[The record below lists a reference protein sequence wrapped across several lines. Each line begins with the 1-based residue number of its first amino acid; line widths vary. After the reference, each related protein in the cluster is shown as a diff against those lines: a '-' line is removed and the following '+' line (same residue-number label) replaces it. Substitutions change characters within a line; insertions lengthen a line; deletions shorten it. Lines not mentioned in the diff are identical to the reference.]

1 MSMDLGRHIRT
12 YLQVLPLFAWWLLS
26 LFGSAGQLTWKCGWI
41 CTMFYLGGMV
51 TSRAVLKKL
60 NPNLLEQRQTAI
72 RKDTEPF
79 DKILLRLILS
89 LTIVQPV
96 IAGLDAVRFHLAP
109 MPFWTVYPGMS
120 CFAISAVLVTWVLVK
135 NPHADSGV
143 RIETNYDHTVVA
155 SGPYR
160 YVRHPMYAGLILL
173 HASIALILGSMW
185 TLGLAALL
193 LLLFLGRTVL
203 EDQTLRRELPGYEE
217 YTPVT
222 RYRLMPGIW

>member
-1 MSMDLGRHIRT
+1 MRT
-12 YLQVLPLFAWWLLS
+12 CFQVLPLFAWWLVS
-26 LFGSAGQLTWKCGWI
+26 LFGSAGQLTWKRGWI
-41 CTMFYLGGMV
+41 CTIFYLGGMV
-51 TSRAVLKKL
+51 TSRAVLNKL
-60 NPNLLEQRQTAI
+60 NPNLLEQRQRAI
-72 RKDTEPF
+72 REDTKPF

-96 IAGLDAVRFHLAP
+96 IAGLDTVRFHWAP

-120 CFAISAVLVTWVLVK
+120 FFAISAILITWALVQ
-135 NPHADSGV
+135 NPHADSSV
-143 RIETNYDHTVVA
+143 RIETDYDHSVVA

-185 TLGLAALL
+185 TLGLAVLL
-193 LLLFLGRTVL
+193 LLLFLWRTVL
-203 EDQTLRRELPGYEE
+203 EDLTLRRELPGYEE
-217 YTPVT
+217 YTNVT